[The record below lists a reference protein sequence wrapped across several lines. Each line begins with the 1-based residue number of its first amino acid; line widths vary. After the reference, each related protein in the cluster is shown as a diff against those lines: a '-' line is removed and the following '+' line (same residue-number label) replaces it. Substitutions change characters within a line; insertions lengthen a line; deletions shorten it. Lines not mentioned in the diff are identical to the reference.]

1 MEAEKDERVGLLALF
16 LRGHLTGARPPDDD
30 GRRSWE
36 ALPDSTQ
43 ERWTSIATWVL
54 SMVDRLTAEQL
65 AAQAGEHER
74 MMRESETAGEGK
86 TKPMQWVVE
95 KPEGVR

>member
-1 MEAEKDERVGLLALF
+1 
-16 LRGHLTGARPPDDD
+16 
-30 GRRSWE
+30 
-36 ALPDSTQ
+36 
-43 ERWTSIATWVL
+43 
-54 SMVDRLTAEQL
+54 MVDRLTAEQL